1 LEYLDF
7 RRINEYHKNMGDKML
22 PIIKRYFRVL
32 LLLLFSVLVSMVSAQ
47 TYPSKPIKLIAP
59 FPPGGTSDVLGR
71 LIAQKLGES
80 LGQPMI
86 VENRPGASGNI
97 GHEIAAKAPPDGY
110 TILLSNSSTVVN
122 NPFLYKQMP
131 FDWYKD
137 FTPITMVAIAG
148 QVLVVNPNVPAKNL
162 AELTALVKANP
173 GKYNFGSGG
182 KGIQSHI
189 SGEMYK
195 NAANVDIVHIPY
207 KGTGVAVADA
217 VAGQIQMVFSDMAP
231 AVPFIKSNKLRALA
245 VTSLQRSSTI
255 PDVPTMAEQGYP
267 GFEASVWWA
276 LVAPKGVS
284 NEVVSRINQ
293 EWSKIMNTSEIK
305 DAFERLG
312 VTPLYSKPEVVFEK
326 SRAESPIIGEV
337 MRKAGIEKE

>member
-1 LEYLDF
+1 MIQSWKLSVQ
-7 RRINEYHKNMGDKML
+7 ML
-22 PIIKRYFRVL
+22 LTLMATILIGIPTSY
-32 LLLLFSVLVSMVSAQ
+32 AQ
-47 TYPSKPIKLIAP
+47 SYPNRPIKLIAP

-71 LIAQKLGES
+71 LIAQKLSES
-80 LGQPMI
+80 LGQPVI

-97 GHEIAAKAPPDGY
+97 GHEMAAKALPDGY

-148 QVLVVNPNVPAKNL
+148 QVLVVNPNVPAKTL
-162 AELTALVKANP
+162 SELTAVVKANP

-217 VAGQIQMVFSDMAP
+217 VAGQIQMVFADMAP
-231 AVPFIKSNKLRALA
+231 AVPFVKSNKLRPLA
-245 VTSLQRSSTI
+245 VTSLQRSSTL

-276 LVAPKGVS
+276 LAAPKGIPS
-284 NEVVSRINQ
+284 SVVDRINQ
-293 EWSKIMNTSEIK
+293 DWSKIMATADIK

>member
-1 LEYLDF
+1 MCGM
-7 RRINEYHKNMGDKML
+7 KKMIYGL
-22 PIIKRYFRVL
+22 IALVCL
-32 LLLLFSVLVSMVSAQ
+32 ANLFVHQALAQ
-47 TYPSKPIKLIAP
+47 NYPSRPIKFIAP

-71 LIAQKLGES
+71 LIAQKLSEG
-80 LGQPMI
+80 LGQPVI
-86 VENRPGASGNI
+86 LENRPGASGNI
-97 GHEIAAKAPPDGY
+97 GHEMAAKASADGY

-137 FTPITMVAIAG
+137 FTPISMVAIAG
-148 QVLVVNPNVPAKNL
+148 QVLVVNPNVPAKTL
-162 AELTALVKANP
+162 TELTALLKANP

-195 NAANVDIVHIPY
+195 AASGVDIVHIPY

-231 AVPFIKSNKLRALA
+231 AVPFVKSNKLRALA
-245 VTSLQRSSTI
+245 VTSLQRSSTL

-267 GFEASVWWA
+267 GFETSVWWSI
-276 LVAPKGVS
+276 VGPKGLPNAIV
-284 NEVVSRINQ
+284 ERINF
-293 EWSKIMNTSEIK
+293 ELSKIMVTQEIK
-305 DAFERLG
+305 DAFEKLG
-312 VTPLYSKPEVVFEK
+312 VSPLYSKPEVVFEK
-326 SRAESPIIGEV
+326 SRAESPIIGEI
-337 MRKAGIEKE
+337 MKRAGIEKE

>member
-1 LEYLDF
+1 MSC
-7 RRINEYHKNMGDKML
+7 RIHYRAF
-22 PIIKRYFRVL
+22 IYTFVFL
-32 LLLLFSVLVSMVSAQ
+32 LMSLVQSTFGQS
-47 TYPSKPIKLIAP
+47 YPSRPIKFIAP

-71 LIAQKLGES
+71 LIAQKLSEG
-80 LGQPMI
+80 LGQPVI
-86 VENRPGASGNI
+86 LENRPGASGNI
-97 GHEIAAKAPPDGY
+97 GHDLAAKASPDGY
-110 TILLSNSSTVVN
+110 TLLLSNSSTVVN

-137 FTPITMVAIAG
+137 FTPISMVAIAG

-162 AELTALVKANP
+162 SELTALVRANP

-195 NAANVDIVHIPY
+195 NATNVDIVHIPY

-245 VTSLQRSSTI
+245 VTSLQRSSTL

-267 GFEASVWWA
+267 GFEASVWWSI
-276 LVAPKGVS
+276 VGPKGLPNPIV
-284 NEVVSRINQ
+284 ERINL
-293 EWSKIMNTSEIK
+293 ELSKIMITAEIK
-305 DAFERLG
+305 DSFEKLG
-312 VTPLYSKPEVVFEK
+312 VTPLYSKPDVIFEK
-326 SRAESPIIGEV
+326 SRAESPIIGDV

>member
-1 LEYLDF
+1 MIQSWKLSVQ
-7 RRINEYHKNMGDKML
+7 ML
-22 PIIKRYFRVL
+22 LTLMATILIGIPTSY
-32 LLLLFSVLVSMVSAQ
+32 AQ
-47 TYPSKPIKLIAP
+47 SYPNRPIKLIAP

-71 LIAQKLGES
+71 LIAQKLSES
-80 LGQPMI
+80 LGQPVI

-97 GHEIAAKAPPDGY
+97 GHEMAAKALPDGY

-148 QVLVVNPNVPAKNL
+148 QVLVVNPNVPAKSVS
-162 AELTALVKANP
+162 ELTALVRANP

-217 VAGQIQMVFSDMAP
+217 VAGQIQMVFADMAP
-231 AVPFIKSNKLRALA
+231 AVPFVKSNKLRPLA
-245 VTSLQRSSTI
+245 VTSLQRSSTL

-276 LVAPKGVS
+276 LAAPKGIPS
-284 NEVVSRINQ
+284 SVVDRINQ
-293 EWSKIMNTSEIK
+293 DWSKIMATADIK

-337 MRKAGIEKE
+337 MRKAGIETE